1 MYLCSSKEPNNLKIY
16 LCLYLLF
23 KLPEQVPYNQS
34 QFQEISLKNKNN
46 IDSSFHEANY
56 RIKPISVPRIHQEEK
71 NIDGFSNRQQQLN
84 SLHEANSTQFTSHEK
99 TYY

>member
-56 RIKPISVPRIHQEEK
+56 RIKPISVPKIHQEEK
-71 NIDGFSNRQQQLN
+71 TLKVLVIDSSKLN
-84 SLHEANSTQFTSHEK
+84 SLHEANLTQFTSHKK